1 MNVMKKIEL
10 HLEAP
15 WEEVKEL
22 LKENVV
28 TLTDDDLNYIPGK
41 EKELLEHLS
50 KKMNK
55 EIPSV
60 KAYIESVSYN
70 KGKAS

>member
-1 MNVMKKIEL
+1 MEQIKL

-15 WEEVKEL
+15 WDEVKEL
-22 LKENVV
+22 LKENII
-28 TLTDDDLNYIPGK
+28 TLTDDDLKYTPGK
-41 EKELLEHLS
+41 ENELLDHLS
-50 KKMNK
+50 KKLNK
-55 EIPSV
+55 DKEAV

>member
-1 MNVMKKIEL
+1 MNNY
-10 HLEAP
+10 HLKLEDP
-15 WEEVKEL
+15 WPEVKER
-22 LKENVV
+22 LKEINME
-28 TLTDDDLNYIPGK
+28 LTDEDLAYKLGQ

-55 EIPSV
+55 DINSI
-60 KAYIESVSYN
+60 KAWIESVSYN

>member
-1 MNVMKKIEL
+1 MEKIEL

-22 LKENVV
+22 LKENVI
-28 TLTDDDLNYIPGK
+28 TLTDEDLNYTPGK
-41 EKELLEHLS
+41 ENELLEHLS
-50 KKMNK
+50 KKLNK
-55 EIPSV
+55 DKSAV